1 MRLFVNQLHEQR
13 IYVMWCRRRS
23 LPTYG
28 GFLLGEGWFGLLG
41 LSLFVERAPVALDA
55 GLELGE
61 LAVGGALGSA
71 RHLSAGGELC
81 EGLTHPEGFGGVVPT
96 LVDGGEALVRVAAD
110 ELLGDANL
118 VKLDGPL
125 GVAIVDGQL
134 GLLVALHRGLEV
146 AKRVLFRPDPRPLL
160 VFEPVE
166 GRRLTRGPIPP
177 AKDVPQTSENQAL
190 SFRYARLSITKGWV
204 SVDSG
209 LVCCALISARR
220 HRVRRDPVGL
230 RVRPLSQSKGG
241 LGRELVPGRPE
252 GLFPNGDH
260 RRAPSVGG
268 RQRSSRPLLARATN
282 LLRGAHLGRPILA
295 DGEQAPLRHGRQR
308 QRALAALPAP
318 RRPGQG
324 PYRRP

>member
-13 IYVMWCRRRS
+13 IYAMWCRRRS

-41 LSLFVERAPVALDA
+41 LSVFVERAPVALDA

-241 LGRELVPGRPE
+241 LGRELVSRWLE
-252 GLFPNGDH
+252 RLFPDGDH
-260 RRAPSVGG
+260 RRTPGVGG
-268 RQRSSRPLLARATN
+268 RGRRPFLARATH
-282 LLRGAHLGRPILA
+282 LLRGKGLGSPVLA
-295 DGEQAPLRHGRQR
+295 DGE
-308 QRALAALPAP
+308 
-318 RRPGQG
+318 
-324 PYRRP
+324 